1 MNQLNHEKNF
11 YLSQISALREE
22 HDPHEPLRGAHV
34 QQRRLDRL
42 VPRRR
47 LPHVRLGGQS
57 KSPHTHQSVK
67 SFVFCWLRKE
77 TGF

>member
-1 MNQLNHEKNF
+1 MNLNQEMQKNF
-11 YLSQISALREE
+11 HLFQISALREE

-57 KSPHTHQSVK
+57 KKGPYTFQK
-67 SFVFCWLRKE
+67 STW
-77 TGF
+77 